1 MTTLA
6 LIGFGEAGQAMAS
19 GLRDEPG
26 CSGLASYDVRF
37 ADPDAGPPL
46 LRIAEENGVRAAKS
60 IAECVAGADIVLSLV
75 VGSVA
80 VKVGEEAGH
89 ALGAGQI
96 FVDLNSISPDAKQDV
111 ADAIAKHSPAGF
123 VEGAVMA
130 RVPPLKHKV
139 PILLAGERAERAAE
153 LLAQAGM
160 DVEVAGDRI
169 GQACAVKMIRSVLVK
184 GVEALLLESLT
195 AAERAGVRERILDSI
210 SGTFP
215 GLDWRETA
223 TYYLGRT
230 QQHGARRV
238 TEMKEAAATVRGLG
252 LDPVMSRAIAETIA
266 DAHGRFAA
274 SGLAY
279 GKAYP
284 ELLEALAGTERKEP
298 SE

>member
-1 MTTLA
+1 
-6 LIGFGEAGQAMAS
+6 
-19 GLRDEPG
+19 
-26 CSGLASYDVRF
+26 
-37 ADPDAGPPL
+37 
-46 LRIAEENGVRAAKS
+46 
-60 IAECVAGADIVLSLV
+60 
-75 VGSVA
+75 
-80 VKVGEEAGH
+80 
-89 ALGAGQI
+89 
-96 FVDLNSISPDAKQDV
+96 
-111 ADAIAKHSPAGF
+111 
-123 VEGAVMA
+123 
-130 RVPPLKHKV
+130 
-139 PILLAGERAERAAE
+139 
-153 LLAQAGM
+153 
-160 DVEVAGDRI
+160 
-169 GQACAVKMIRSVLVK
+169 MIRSVLVK

-238 TEMKEAAATVRGLG
+238 TEMKEAAATIRGLG

-266 DAHGRFAA
+266 EAHGRFAA

-284 ELLEALAGTERKEP
+284 ELLRALAGTDRKGA